1 MDVLNFGAS
10 AMEIEFR
17 NRNFTI
23 LEAADHL
30 RISRSMVYRLIEAKR
45 LVPRKIGSR
54 TIITGA
60 ELLRCVEGAATS

>member
-1 MDVLNFGAS
+1 
-10 AMEIEFR
+10 METVEFK

-30 RISRSMVYRLIEAKR
+30 RVSRSMVYRLIESKQLA
-45 LVPRKIGSR
+45 PSKIGSR

-60 ELLRCVEGAATS
+60 ELLRCVEGAAAS